1 MTDNQFASLVNQQP
15 AHQQLT
21 TCLDIVQDALDDL
34 KAKNITVLDV
44 ADMTE
49 VMERIVIAE
58 GTSTRHLK
66 AVGDHV
72 AMKAKQAGFNPIGV
86 EGQGTSDWTLI
97 DLGAVVVHVMMP
109 QARTFYD
116 LEGLWQGQSQ
126 RERMEKTA

>member
-1 MTDNQFASLVNQQP
+1 MTDNQFASLVNQHP

-116 LEGLWQGQSQ
+116 LEGLWQGESQ
-126 RERMEKTA
+126 RERMERMA

>member
-1 MTDNQFASLVNQQP
+1 MTDTQFASLVNQHP

-66 AVGDHV
+66 AVADHV

-86 EGQGTSDWTLI
+86 ELSLI
-97 DLGAVVVHVMMP
+97 HI
-109 QARTFYD
+109 
-116 LEGLWQGQSQ
+116 
-126 RERMEKTA
+126 

>member
-1 MTDNQFASLVNQQP
+1 MTDTQFASLVNQHP

-58 GTSTRHLK
+58 GTSVSYTHLRAHETGRK
-66 AVGDHV
+66 IVCR
-72 AMKAKQAGFNPIGV
+72 
-86 EGQGTSDWTLI
+86 L
-97 DLGAVVVHVMMP
+97 L
-109 QARTFYD
+109 
-116 LEGLWQGQSQ
+116 LE
-126 RERMEKTA
+126 KKKII